1 MTGLCFAR
9 RIRFAIQRG
18 YMDREF
24 KVGGGNVRKIVIG
37 VAVALTS
44 LTVVGVAFAGG
55 SSALV
60 GGYGGVGGQTQH
72 AVAGSQ
78 QVLGAAATRGS
89 LPFTGLDLALVAL
102 GALVLMATGWSLRRA
117 SRNQG

>member
-1 MTGLCFAR
+1 M
-9 RIRFAIQRG
+9 
-18 YMDREF
+18 
-24 KVGGGNVRKIVIG
+24 RKIVIG
-37 VAVALTS
+37 VATAFTA

-60 GGYGGVGGQTQH
+60 GGYAGVGGQTQH

-78 QVLGAAATRGS
+78 QVLGAAATRGGS

-102 GALVLMATGWSLRRA
+102 GALVLLAIGWSLRRA
-117 SRNQG
+117 SREQS